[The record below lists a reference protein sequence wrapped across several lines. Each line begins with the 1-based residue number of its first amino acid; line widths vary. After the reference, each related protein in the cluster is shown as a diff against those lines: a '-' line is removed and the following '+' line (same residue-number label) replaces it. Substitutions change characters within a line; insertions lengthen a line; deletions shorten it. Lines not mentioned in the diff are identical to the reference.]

1 MLIDEVMSIWKF
13 IIGVRNMEN
22 ELFIIRPSKDL
33 EKKIREYRQE
43 YFDFGETGIN
53 GSCGLARYDNFDEWL
68 ELVLSIEKDKLRNN
82 VHASTFFSIRKTYN
96 KIIVSVQLR
105 HFLTP
110 ELEKHGGHI
119 GYGIRPS
126 ERKKGYVKQQLLL
139 VLDVARNM
147 KIPKVMISIN
157 EDNIP
162 SIKTVLSCGGVLA
175 CENIYKG
182 QEQQIYWIDLH

>member
-1 MLIDEVMSIWKF
+1 MAND
-13 IIGVRNMEN
+13 
-22 ELFIIRPSKDL
+22 LFIIRPSKDL
-33 EKKIREYRQE
+33 EKEIWEYRQE

-82 VHASTFFSIRKTYN
+82 VHASTFFSIRKTDN
-96 KIIVSVQLR
+96 KIIGSVQLR

-110 ELEKHGGHI
+110 DLEKHGGHI

-126 ERKKGYVKQQLLL
+126 ERRKSYGKQQLLL
-139 VLDVARNM
+139 AFDVARNM
-147 KIPKVMISIN
+147 KIPKVMILCDK
-157 EDNIP
+157 DNIP
-162 SIKTVLSCGGVLA
+162 SNKTALSCGGVLT

-182 QEQQIYWIDLH
+182 KEQQIYWIDLH